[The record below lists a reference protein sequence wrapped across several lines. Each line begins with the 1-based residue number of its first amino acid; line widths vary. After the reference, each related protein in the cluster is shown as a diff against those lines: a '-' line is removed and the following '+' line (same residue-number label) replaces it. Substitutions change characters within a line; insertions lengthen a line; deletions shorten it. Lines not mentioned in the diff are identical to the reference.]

1 MSRRCSGG
9 DTDAALLLKR
19 LAEKTPRTVEELML
33 FYDNAEDRIET
44 LKAGGMNEEA
54 ERLQAQRNEAV
65 GMDVDED

>member
-1 MSRRCSGG
+1 
-9 DTDAALLLKR
+9 
-19 LAEKTPRTVEELML
+19 ML

-65 GMDVDED
+65 GMDVDEDWKIVSMVFFVHVDLVHSS